1 MPAPDPSLSTHN
13 HSYVKRDPAFPDP
26 DPRPPSL
33 SDLSQ
38 LWDVLD
44 LEWPDITDPPPEPVA
59 VATLQRTV
67 HSPDAGDSQG

>member
-1 MPAPDPSLSTHN
+1 LSEPS
-13 HSYVKRDPAFPDP
+13 R
-26 DPRPPSL
+26 
-33 SDLSQ
+33 

-44 LEWPDITDPPPEPVA
+44 LVWPEIEDPPPEPVA